1 MSLTKRFPRMR
12 HDAPLAVD
20 GSHGGST
27 DLRSFVFDTVL
38 EGMRTSIYVTDP
50 KTDRILYMN
59 GFMKHDYG
67 VEDPEGKVCWQVLQ
81 RGLTER
87 CAFCPVDELLSCGDE
102 VPLVEWDEESPM
114 TGRTYRN
121 YDSLVT
127 WVDGSRVHLQ
137 QSVDITALVS
147 ANTDELTGMLSRRA
161 GKERLGISLA
171 RAAVEGEQ
179 VSVVLYD
186 INRLKDVN
194 DLHGHAEGDYLIRS
208 AANAVRCEFGPN
220 DYGFR
225 LSGDEFVCVFLGDAA
240 STRVKIE
247 RARAALSATPRR
259 TEPPY
264 EMGFCFGIAEADP
277 EAPLELYEVLAL
289 ADRRMYE
296 EKRRFHIDR
305 NINALI
311 SAERSGRGVS
321 VDPCSFSYDEKQ
333 AVRRA
338 GREHRRLSV
347 RMQHENRRVPLPAR
361 YGGRVRPSLRGGGKN
376 AAAVWGS
383 KVHPDDKQAFLESNQ
398 EVADARTT
406 RHWVEYRAIN
416 RKGEW
421 VRLRCRGRL
430 ILDAKGK
437 PLLFAGFIVSLLV
450 SQIFTI
456 LIYSFCN
463 GSRKRSAAVKRLLY
477 AVVLLVLAYVAMTVY
492 EKGFSMETVC
502 AAVTDPYL
510 QWVPIIGWMTG
521 GIFSAIRGFDMLG
534 AVYFALLAAA
544 ALIALLAFLKSDSDY
559 YEDVLQNTETTYEVQ
574 KGGQGRQYQ
583 YEPAGTKDPEG
594 KDRRHRPRMGRQRL
608 FLQAGKG
615 KCTAILPWYSRG
627 GSSHYAGCG
636 GRLYFH
642 CDDELRGRRRT
653 YVLQPDYD
661 GRYHHVYLRAGFSST
676 RPAPGARK

>member
-1 MSLTKRFPRMR
+1 MSDCDIRQSSNDEPDEAVPRMR

-87 CAFCPVDELLSCGDE
+87 CASARLTSSKLRRRSSIGGVGRGKPHDGAHVPQLRQPGD
-102 VPLVEWDEESPM
+102 L
-114 TGRTYRN
+114 GR
-121 YDSLVT
+121 
-127 WVDGSRVHLQ
+127 RVACALQ

-321 VDPCSFSYDEKQ
+321 VDPCSFSYDESKLYD
-333 AVRRA
+333 ALVESTDDYLYVCNMRTGVFRYPRA
-338 GREHRRLSV
+338 MVE
-347 RMQHENRRVPLPAR
+347 EFDLPSE
-361 YGGRVRPSLRGGGKN
+361 VVEN

-437 PLLFAGFIVSLLV
+437 PLLFAGFITNLGKKS
-450 SQIFTI
+450 
-456 LIYSFCN
+456 
-463 GSRKRSAAVKRLLY
+463 
-477 AVVLLVLAYVAMTVY
+477 
-492 EKGFSMETVC
+492 KG
-502 AAVTDPYL
+502 
-510 QWVPIIGWMTG
+510 
-521 GIFSAIRGFDMLG
+521 
-534 AVYFALLAAA
+534 
-544 ALIALLAFLKSDSDY
+544 
-559 YEDVLQNTETTYEVQ
+559 
-574 KGGQGRQYQ
+574 
-583 YEPAGTKDPEG
+583 
-594 KDRRHRPRMGRQRL
+594 RPR
-608 FLQAGKG
+608 
-615 KCTAILPWYSRG
+615 
-627 GSSHYAGCG
+627 
-636 GRLYFH
+636 
-642 CDDELRGRRRT
+642 
-653 YVLQPDYD
+653 
-661 GRYHHVYLRAGFSST
+661 
-676 RPAPGARK
+676 